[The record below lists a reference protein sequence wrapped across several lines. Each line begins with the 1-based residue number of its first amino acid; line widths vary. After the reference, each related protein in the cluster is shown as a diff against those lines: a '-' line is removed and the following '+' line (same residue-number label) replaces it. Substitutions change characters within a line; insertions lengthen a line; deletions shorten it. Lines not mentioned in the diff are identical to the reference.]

1 MTQFKDAP
9 IFDADQHMYETPDA
23 LTRYLPKEFLPKV
36 QFVQIGRH
44 TRIAILNK
52 ITDYMPNPTFERVA
66 APGAHEKF
74 YSGQNPEGLS
84 MREMSGRGIDTPPG
98 ARNPE
103 DRIAELDRQGVDA
116 CLNYP
121 TLANLVEHSA
131 AEDPDLTVAI
141 IHALNQWMLEHWG
154 FSHANRVYSTPV
166 LNLGIVDEARRE
178 LAYILENGAK
188 VALIK
193 PAPVNGYK
201 GWRSPALPEFDPF
214 WRDVEDAGLPIVLH
228 ASQPPLQEYID
239 KWEPPSTSSAFEM
252 SAFKWTALG
261 HREIADM
268 LTSLICHGTLD
279 PVPEAAHR
287 QRGERQRVDQAA
299 VRRPAVDVQQ
309 DAAELP
315 RASTRG
321 VPPQHLGQPVL
332 GRLGCGCG
340 ADGRVGQGDVRLGLA
355 TSRRPGR
362 AQAVLAV
369 RRGHGHSAHLR
380 LHGRQRPPLHGP
392 AAGQPRPGGNQ
403 AARNGERLSALWRL
417 PTAGADHDDGHRHRL
432 GAAVMPAVPGAVLNV
447 DVAGA

>member
-1 MTQFKDAP
+1 MTQFTDAP
-9 IFDADQHMYETPDA
+9 IFDADQHMYETTDA
-23 LTRYLPKEFLPKV
+23 LTKYLPEEYQPKV
-36 QFVQIGRH
+36 QFVQIGKR

-98 ARNPE
+98 SRNPE

-154 FSHANRVYSTPV
+154 FSHANRIYSTPV
-166 LNLGIVDEARRE
+166 LTLGLVDQARRE
-178 LAYILENGAK
+178 LEYILSNGAK

-214 WRDVEDAGLPIVLH
+214 WRDVEATGLPIVLH

-239 KWEPPSTSSAFEM
+239 K
-252 SAFKWTALG
+252 
-261 HREIADM
+261 
-268 LTSLICHGTLD
+268 
-279 PVPEAAHR
+279 
-287 QRGERQRVDQAA
+287 
-299 VRRPAVDVQQ
+299 
-309 DAAELP
+309 
-315 RASTRG
+315 
-321 VPPQHLGQPVL
+321 
-332 GRLGCGCG
+332 
-340 ADGRVGQGDVRLGLA
+340 
-355 TSRRPGR
+355 
-362 AQAVLAV
+362 
-369 RRGHGHSAHLR
+369 
-380 LHGRQRPPLHGP
+380 
-392 AAGQPRPGGNQ
+392 
-403 AARNGERLSALWRL
+403 
-417 PTAGADHDDGHRHRL
+417 
-432 GAAVMPAVPGAVLNV
+432 
-447 DVAGA
+447 

>member
-9 IFDADQHMYETPDA
+9 IFDADQHMYENLDA
-23 LTRYLPKEFLPKV
+23 LTRYLPEEFQPKV

-52 ITDYMPNPTFERVA
+52 ITDYMPNPTFDRVA

-103 DRIAELDRQGVDA
+103 DRIAELDRQGVDS

-131 AEDPDLTVAI
+131 AEDPELTAAI

-166 LNLGIVDEARRE
+166 LTLGLVDEARRE
-178 LAYILENGAK
+178 LGLHPGQRRQGRADQAGAGERLQGL
-188 VALIK
+188 AL
-193 PAPVNGYK
+193 
-201 GWRSPALPEFDPF
+201 PALPEFDPF

-268 LTSLICHGTLD
+268 LTSLICHGTLTRFPKLRIASVENGSAWIKPLFD
-279 PVPEAAHR
+279 
-287 QRGERQRVDQAA
+287 DCS
-299 VRRPAVDVQQ
+299 RRT
-309 DAAELP
+309 
-315 RASTRG
+315 TRCRRIS
-321 VPPQHLGQPVL
+321 PSIPT
-332 GRLGCGCG
+332 RCS
-340 ADGRVGQGDVRLGLA
+340 AA
-355 TSRRPGR
+355 TSG
-362 AQAVLAV
+362 
-369 RRGHGHSAHLR
+369 
-380 LHGRQRPPLHGP
+380 
-392 AAGQPRPGGNQ
+392 
-403 AARNGERLSALWRL
+403 
-417 PTAGADHDDGHRHRL
+417 
-432 GAAVMPAVPGAVLNV
+432 
-447 DVAGA
+447 

>member
-1 MTQFKDAP
+1 
-9 IFDADQHMYETPDA
+9 
-23 LTRYLPKEFLPKV
+23 
-36 QFVQIGRH
+36 
-44 TRIAILNK
+44 
-52 ITDYMPNPTFERVA
+52 
-66 APGAHEKF
+66 
-74 YSGQNPEGLS
+74 

-103 DRIAELDRQGVDA
+103 DRLAELDRQGVDA

-141 IHALNQWMLEHWG
+141 IHSLNQWMLEHWG
-154 FSHANRVYSTPV
+154 FSHANRIYSTPV

-268 LTSLICHGTLD
+268 LTSLICHGTLTRFPKLRIASVENGSAWIKPLFD
-279 PVPEAAHR
+279 DLQSTYNKMPQNFPEHPHEVFRRNCWVSPFWEGSVADVVQTVGWDKVMFGSDWPHPEGLAEPKGYWKYAEGMDTRRTYDFMGDNARRFMGLPLANPDPEAVKPPALAH
-287 QRGERQRVDQAA
+287 A
-299 VRRPAVDVQQ
+299 
-309 DAAELP
+309 
-315 RASTRG
+315 
-321 VPPQHLGQPVL
+321 
-332 GRLGCGCG
+332 
-340 ADGRVGQGDVRLGLA
+340 
-355 TSRRPGR
+355 
-362 AQAVLAV
+362 
-369 RRGHGHSAHLR
+369 
-380 LHGRQRPPLHGP
+380 
-392 AAGQPRPGGNQ
+392 
-403 AARNGERLSALWRL
+403 
-417 PTAGADHDDGHRHRL
+417 
-432 GAAVMPAVPGAVLNV
+432 
-447 DVAGA
+447 